1 MASTSEPESDDME
14 VGVDINETV
23 QSNLTPSEGIA
34 QRTKHS
40 LRPSIGRTNGIAFI
54 ETVPLVFPALDTLAG
69 NNSQEAKAKREKLKH
84 EANFTDEYFDRR
96 AQAKYVC
103 GLYSSCSH
111 SFNSFS
117 SFPYFEV
124 HVVADVL
131 TL

>member
-1 MASTSEPESDDME
+1 ME
-14 VGVDINETV
+14 AGVDINETV
-23 QSNLTPSEGIA
+23 QSKPTPSEGIA

-40 LRPSIGRTNGIAFI
+40 LRPSIGRTNGVAFI
-54 ETVPLVFPALDTLAG
+54 ETVLLVFPALE

-84 EANFTDEYFDRR
+84 AANFTSEYFDRL

-117 SFPYFEV
+117 YFPYFEV